1 MLSDMGRHDTILA
14 LLRDRP
20 FVSVSELISVLEVSP
35 ATIRRDID
43 KLSEAGA
50 AQKVYGGIAAVDAE
64 HRRRAIALPFSDNRD
79 IAVAAKRAI
88 ARSASALVR
97 DGSIV
102 IVHAGST
109 CFHFGVEIAN
119 RNVRIA
125 THSMPLA
132 GYLAE
137 FGTCQVTVSGG
148 DLHREP
154 GLLYSPSGFDQGFYA
169 SQFFVGALGV
179 GPSGILES
187 HPLLVHFVKTFA
199 DRTNEIVLLA
209 DSRKFDERPPLVA
222 LPLSRVSHVVT
233 DDGLK
238 DAHARMLE
246 ENGVRFTIAD
256 TSRGAA

>member
-1 MLSDMGRHDTILA
+1 MSDVSRHDAVLA

-20 FVSVSELISVLEVSP
+20 FVSVNELTSYFGVSP

-43 KLSEAGA
+43 KLSEAGS
-50 AQKVYGGIAAVDAE
+50 AQKVYGGIAAIQAE

-88 ARSASALVR
+88 ARAASQLVR
-97 DGSIV
+97 DGSII

-109 CFHFGVEIAN
+109 CFHFGVEIAS
-119 RNVRIA
+119 RSVRVV

-137 FGTCQVTVSGG
+137 FGTCHVTVSGG

-154 GLLYSPSGFDQGFYA
+154 GLLYDPSGFDPDVYA

-179 GPSGILES
+179 GPGGILES
-187 HPLLVHFVKTFA
+187 HPLLVRFVKEFA

-209 DSRKFDERPPLVA
+209 DSRKFEERPPLVA
-222 LPLSRVSHVVT
+222 LPLSRLSHVVT

-238 DAHARMLE
+238 DSHARMLE
-246 ENGVRFTIAD
+246 DNGVKFTIAEA
-256 TSRGAA
+256 SKGVA